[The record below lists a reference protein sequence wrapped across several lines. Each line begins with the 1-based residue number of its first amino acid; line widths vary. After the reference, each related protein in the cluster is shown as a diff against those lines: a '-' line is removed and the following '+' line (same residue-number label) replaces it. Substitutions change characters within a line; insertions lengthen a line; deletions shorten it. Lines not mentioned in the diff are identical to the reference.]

1 MYAEHPVFHT
11 PDGDAVVWR
20 YMDFT
25 KFVSLL
31 DRRALFFARAHKLG
45 DPFEGTMTRANL
57 EERSQL
63 RGKAAP
69 HGAVS
74 VMQAFPE
81 GAKAV
86 TMTRRNYQRMTLISS
101 WHLGGHESAAMWKL
115 YLTGDE
121 GVAVRSTV
129 ADLCAALEG
138 FKPDIHIGAVNYID
152 YDRTPIPER
161 NFFFPFVHKRKSF
174 EHEQELRVVLPRTT
188 DPLRMANEV
197 VPVPDGGEYVPV
209 DLGRLV
215 RGVYVAPTA
224 PLWQEDLVRSVIDRY
239 GFYFEV
245 VRSRL
250 GDDPIF

>member
-1 MYAEHPVFHT
+1 
-11 PDGDAVVWR
+11 
-20 YMDFT
+20 
-25 KFVSLL
+25 
-31 DRRALFFARAHKLG
+31 
-45 DPFEGTMTRANL
+45 
-57 EERSQL
+57 
-63 RGKAAP
+63 
-69 HGAVS
+69 
-74 VMQAFPE
+74 
-81 GAKAV
+81 
-86 TMTRRNYQRMTLISS
+86 MTRRNYQRMTLISS

-138 FKPDIHIGAVNYID
+138 FQPDIHIGAVNFID